1 MPLDP
6 QTAPKIYLYKHS
18 IVYKR
23 CLTKVLGHQVG
34 DLCVP
39 LLRLSLL
46 QLELI
51 QQVLANNKL
60 AEGESEASTRD
71 ESGDTNRKSKG
82 QTARTEQ
89 V

>member
-1 MPLDP
+1 M
-6 QTAPKIYLYKHS
+6 Q
-18 IVYKR
+18 KR
-23 CLTKVLGHQVG
+23 CLTKVLVNQVG

-51 QQVLANNKL
+51 QQVLATNKL
-60 AEGESEASTRD
+60 VEGESEASTRD
-71 ESGDTNRKSKG
+71 DNGDKNRKSKG

>member
-1 MPLDP
+1 M
-6 QTAPKIYLYKHS
+6 YKPW
-18 IVYKR
+18 

-71 ESGDTNRKSKG
+71 ESGDKNRKSKG